1 MNKTT
6 YKEPLHKS
14 TGDKKRLRPVSLSAG
29 LLVSV
34 LATGGF
40 SQAVDAQEWSV
51 DHDEL
56 LHLYEQYTALEGARE
71 EANTTVEEET
81 ERTAATL
88 TDEETEELGYI
99 KNQLIKMIEMAG
111 GQAVLDQLANQTL
124 SYEQLDAIF
133 TGLLENQ
140 LQSADQAVEVDET
153 EEVKELEEVEETE
166 EMTDEVVTE
175 LETDLEE
182 TAETE
187 NETNEI
193 ETVSLAVEMSD
204 EPVEEPEVD
213 ESAEAEELTEE
224 NSDEPVETIEEDTEE
239 ETEDESEE
247 TIEEAPKVEAPKTE
261 TPKQEAPKVEAPKT
275 ETPKTEAPKQTE
287 KPAEK
292 AIVHVVKSGD
302 TLNKIAQQYGTTVN
316 KIASLN
322 NLTNVNRISV
332 GQSLAINE
340 AGKTQAQKP
349 TPNLPGNLE
358 QAKTPQAFVNQIA
371 GFAQQVA
378 QEHGL
383 YASVMI
389 AQASLESG
397 YGTSR
402 LSTAPNHNLFGI
414 KGSYEGQ
421 SVAMQTREYYSN
433 TGWITITDHFKK
445 YPSYEES
452 LRDNARLLRRG
463 TSWNPQFYSGT
474 WVENTK
480 SYRDATA
487 WLEGRYATDPTY
499 ANKLNNL
506 IQLYNLT
513 QYDAPSNGVT
523 QPNPN
528 PNPKPTPTPSPQTP
542 VTPPANNVGQTTSYT
557 VVRGDTLSKIAREYK
572 TTVQALKAANNLKTD
587 LIFVGQ
593 QLAVP
598 VIPSQ
603 SQPVQPTPSKPET
616 PAPSKPEETVKPE
629 TPAPVETPNRA
640 EGDGIS
646 YTVSRGDTLSHLAV
660 RFKTTVAA
668 IREANQ
674 LTGDLIYVNQTLV
687 IPGTSAPEQPVE
699 TVKPDTNTQQPVT
712 NQRYVVKAGDT
723 LSAIARTHKTS
734 VNQLK
739 ELNSLSSD
747 RIYVGQQL
755 MLPKGLEE
763 QTKPAPEKD
772 PVVAPETPQ
781 GQGSYTVKA
790 GDTLSHIAVQ
800 NKTTVARLKE
810 MNSLQSDLIRVGQR
824 LIVPSTTQPTTPASP
839 VKETTPVTDHYLVA
853 RGDTLSKIAREFNT
867 TVAQL
872 KQDNHLTS
880 DVIYIGQKLLVS
892 GVIQQPVSK
901 PAPEP
906 VKPTGSY
913 VVVSGDTLSQ
923 IARHHQTTVG
933 HLMTWNKL
941 DNADRLFI
949 GQSLVVTSTPEVK
962 PVVPTPTKPE
972 TTPSTNKGVTYT
984 VVAGDTL
991 SQIARNYQTT
1001 VANLR
1006 ELNKLDHADR
1016 IFVGQQLQVTANQG
1030 STPLPVKPEEKPV
1043 GQSSSYKVK
1052 AGDTLSQIARE
1063 YNVTIAQLKE
1073 WNKLTSD
1080 IIFVNQE
1087 LRIQTSKTE
1096 STTKPSSPVGIGE
1109 TVKSTSYT
1117 VRRGDTLSH
1126 IARTFN
1132 TTVQS
1137 LREWNH
1143 LKTDLIFVDQN
1154 LTIMN

>member
-1 MNKTT
+1 MKMNK
-6 YKEPLHKS
+6 YKVPLNKS
-14 TGDKKRLRPVSLSAG
+14 IGPTKQLRPVSLSAG
-29 LLVSV
+29 ILVSV

-40 SQAVDAQEWSV
+40 SQAVEAQEWSV

-56 LHLYEQYTALEGARE
+56 LHLYEQYTALEGAME
-71 EANTTVEEET
+71 EANASVEET
-81 ERTAATL
+81 EAAIETL
-88 TDEETEELGYI
+88 TDEEKEELTYI

-111 GQAVLDQLANQTL
+111 GQSVLDQLHNQTL

-133 TGLLENQ
+133 TGLLESQ
-140 LQSADQAVEVDET
+140 LQSADQVVELDET
-153 EEVKELEEVEETE
+153 EEIEELEEIS
-166 EMTDEVVTE
+166 DEVDYE
-175 LETDLEE
+175 LETDLDE
-182 TAETE
+182 TT
-187 NETNEI
+187 EI
-193 ETVSLAVEMSD
+193 ETVSLALDSSDESVEVEEPITEENFEEPEEPEEPIETIEEEVVEEPEE
-204 EPVEEPEVD
+204 EPVEE
-213 ESAEAEELTEE
+213 
-224 NSDEPVETIEEDTEE
+224 
-239 ETEDESEE
+239 
-247 TIEEAPKVEAPKTE
+247 APKLE
-261 TPKQEAPKVEAPKT
+261 TPKAQ
-275 ETPKTEAPKQTE
+275 APKQTE

-316 KIASLN
+316 TIASLN

-332 GQSLAINE
+332 GQTLAINE
-340 AGKTQAQKP
+340 AGKTQAPKP
-349 TPNLPGNLE
+349 TQSIPGNLE

-397 YGTSR
+397 FGRSR

-414 KGSYEGQ
+414 KGSYQGQ

-445 YPSYEES
+445 YPSYEAS

-513 QYDAPSNGVT
+513 QYDVPSNGVT
-523 QPNPN
+523 QPVPKPN
-528 PNPKPTPTPSPQTP
+528 PAPSPNPQTP
-542 VTPPANNVGQTTSYT
+542 VTPPANKDGQTTSYI
-557 VVRGDTLSKIAREYK
+557 VVRGDTLSKIALENK

-603 SQPVQPTPSKPET
+603 PQPVQPTPSKPVT
-616 PAPSKPEETVKPE
+616 PAPSKPEESVKPE
-629 TPAPVETPNRA
+629 TSAPVETPTPDRPLVN
-640 EGDGIS
+640 GVS

-660 RFKTTVAA
+660 RFKTTVGA
-668 IREANQ
+668 IREANH

-687 IPGTSAPEQPVE
+687 IPVASAPVKPVE
-699 TVKPDTNTQQPVT
+699 TVKPDVNANQPVNDQT
-712 NQRYVVKAGDT
+712 HVVKAGDT
-723 LSAIARTHKTS
+723 LSALAINYKTT
-734 VNQLK
+734 VDTLK
-739 ELNSLSSD
+739 TLNKLSSD
-747 RIYVGQQL
+747 TIYVGQRL
-755 MLPKGLEE
+755 TLPQPLVE
-763 QTKPAPEKD
+763 QTKPAPEKA
-772 PVVAPETPQ
+772 PVTTPSKPQ

-790 GDTLSHIAVQ
+790 GDTLSHIAIL
-800 NKTTVARLKE
+800 NNTTVARLKE
-810 MNSLQSDLIRVGQR
+810 MNGLQSDLIRVGQV
-824 LIVPSTTQPTTPASP
+824 LSTASITQPTTPTPP
-839 VKETTPVTDHYLVA
+839 VKETAPVTGSYVVV

-867 TVAQL
+867 TVAKL
-872 KQDNHLTS
+872 RQDNNLSS

-892 GVIQQPVSK
+892 SATQQTVSAPK
-901 PAPEP
+901 PE
-906 VKPTGSY
+906 V
-913 VVVSGDTLSQ
+913 
-923 IARHHQTTVG
+923 
-933 HLMTWNKL
+933 
-941 DNADRLFI
+941 
-949 GQSLVVTSTPEVK
+949 VK
-962 PVVPTPTKPE
+962 PVTPTK
-972 TTPSTNKGVTYT
+972 STGIYV

-991 SQIARNYQTT
+991 SQVAKNHQTT
-1001 VANLR
+1001 VSNLR
-1006 ELNKLDHADR
+1006 ELNKLDNADR
-1016 IFVGQQLQVTANQG
+1016 IFIGQQLQVTTNQQ
-1030 STPLPVKPEEKPV
+1030 SAPVPAKPEVKPVSP
-1043 GQSSSYKVK
+1043 STSHKVK
-1052 AGDTLSQIARE
+1052 AGDTLSHIARE
-1063 YNVTIAQLKE
+1063 YNVTINQLKE

-1087 LRIQTSKTE
+1087 LQIQSSKTE
-1096 STTKPSSPVGIGE
+1096 LTATPSPTVEKGDGVKASSYR
-1109 TVKSTSYT
+1109 VKS
-1117 VRRGDTLSH
+1117 GDTLSH

-1137 LREWNH
+1137 LREWNQ
-1143 LKTDLIFVDQN
+1143 LKTDLIFVDQV
-1154 LTIMN
+1154 LTIKN